1 MKTRALTLAA
11 LALATLSAQA
21 QTYPTRP
28 VRVLLGVAAGGPQ
41 DAIARGSAQILQGA
55 LGQPF
60 VVENRPGADGIIAG
74 EACAKAPPDGYTIC
88 TNDNWAMALNPLT
101 RLKLPYDPMKDLAP
115 IIHYGTLSVAV
126 LARPTVAQNSMKE
139 VFDYLKANPGKVSW
153 GSYGVSSATNLYME
167 YFKRAKGIEFLNV
180 PYKSASLTFPAMLA
194 GEVDMAYLAI
204 GLAAQSVKAGKA
216 KALAVVGPT
225 QRSPILPDVPTWSEA
240 GMELNIATWF
250 GLFAPTGTP
259 REAITRL
266 NGELAKGLFNTP
278 AMKEKF
284 LTGLGMA
291 VEPPAGGTPEQL
303 GALVA
308 AEHEKLTKLVKLIG
322 IKPE

>member
-1 MKTRALTLAA
+1 MLRLRLLYAAKSERWTDSRSIRHTWSVVAGLLTP
-11 LALATLSAQA
+11 TQA
-21 QTYPTRP
+21 
-28 VRVLLGVAAGGPQ
+28 
-41 DAIARGSAQILQGA
+41 
-55 LGQPF
+55 
-60 VVENRPGADGIIAG
+60 
-74 EACAKAPPDGYTIC
+74 
-88 TNDNWAMALNPLT
+88 
-101 RLKLPYDPMKDLAP
+101 
-115 IIHYGTLSVAV
+115 
-126 LARPTVAQNSMKE
+126 
-139 VFDYLKANPGKVSW
+139 
-153 GSYGVSSATNLYME
+153 
-167 YFKRAKGIEFLNV
+167 
-180 PYKSASLTFPAMLA
+180 
-194 GEVDMAYLAI
+194 LAI

-303 GALVA
+303 AALVT
-308 AEHEKLTKLVKLIG
+308 AEHEKLAKLVKLIG